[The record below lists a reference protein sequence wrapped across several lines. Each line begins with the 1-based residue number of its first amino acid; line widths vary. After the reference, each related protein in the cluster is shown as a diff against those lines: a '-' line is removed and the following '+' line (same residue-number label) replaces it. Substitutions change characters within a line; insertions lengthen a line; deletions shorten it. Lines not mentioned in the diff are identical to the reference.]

1 MITVKIQIQDR
12 TLIPHYQTD
21 GSAGADLHASIQQP
35 VIIPPGGILLVPTG
49 IIMEIPEGFEGQIRP
64 RSGLA
69 LNHGITLL
77 NSPGTI
83 DSDYRG
89 EIKIIMINL
98 STEPFTITPAM
109 RIAQIVFNQISRA
122 EFIETSQLNITMR
135 NSGGFGHSGI

>member
-1 MITVKIQIQDR
+1 MITIRIQIQEGAQ
-12 TLIPHYQTD
+12 IPRYQTD
-21 GSAGADLHASIQQP
+21 GSAGADLHAFIQEP
-35 VIIPPGGILLVPTG
+35 LIIPPGGISLVPTG

-98 STEPFTITPAM
+98 SSEPYTITPSM

-122 EFIETSQLNITMR
+122 EFIEASHLNITTR